1 MEKTFKA
8 ALMLAAITLISAV
21 SFGINTLKADSLP
34 AVKSTGTD
42 STVVFTVTEMGCKT
56 DSKMVETALY
66 RKAGIKK
73 VKIEGSTVT
82 VTYNPSKITQSE
94 IISVIE
100 NTGTCEDPKAKVHK
114 VSIKFG

>member
-1 MEKTFKA
+1 MKKTFKA
-8 ALMLAAITLISAV
+8 ALMLAAITLIITAC
-21 SFGINTLKADSLP
+21 FGKNSDKTKTVTAAI
-34 AVKSTGTD
+34 STVTD

-114 VSIKFG
+114 VSVKFG

>member
-1 MEKTFKA
+1 MKKIFKA
-8 ALMLAAITLISAV
+8 AFMAAAMTLIITA
-21 SFGINTLKADSLP
+21 SFGKNTYTTVSISANVSG
-34 AVKSTGTD
+34 ATD

-114 VSIKFG
+114 VSVKFR